1 MQKGKNAKHC
11 FVHEMS
17 EFASFFV
24 LCAHALGIF
33 HLKHHTYSMVTER
46 TTSVH
51 AYVHTHRPQLSI
63 WCSCDLLINLLTDL
77 LTHRVTDDEYH
88 QSQRGY
94 ALSSS
99 LYSNQ
104 LQPIKISPLRA
115 RFTCE
120 LFACDYQL
128 LSEIIRI
135 LCWNCYTHVAASR
148 LLLNDVCLSF
158 LKLYFAQGCPCFP
171 ARYIKKKNSHKGR
184 NLFFLGELM
193 STALQ
198 GGRSHFG
205 EAGLSLYSLLP
216 RI

>member
-1 MQKGKNAKHC
+1 
-11 FVHEMS
+11 
-17 EFASFFV
+17 
-24 LCAHALGIF
+24 
-33 HLKHHTYSMVTER
+33 MVTER

-51 AYVHTHRPQLSI
+51 AYIHAHRPQLSI
-63 WCSCDLLINLLTDL
+63 RCSCDLLTNLLTDL
-77 LTHRVTDDEYH
+77 LTHRVTNDEYH
-88 QSQRGY
+88 QSQRGS

-104 LQPIKISPLRA
+104 SKSHHSELDALVSCLRVTTSSCLRFSEFYVETVTHMLQPPVSCWMMCV
-115 RFTCE
+115 F
-120 LFACDYQL
+120 LFLNY
-128 LSEIIRI
+128 I
-135 LCWNCYTHVAASR
+135 LHKVA
-148 LLLNDVCLSF
+148 LVF
-158 LKLYFAQGCPCFP
+158 QP
-171 ARYIKKKNSHKGR
+171 AILKKNSHKGR